1 MKNKKMILLF
11 SHKLTNE
18 QIDDAQN
25 SFGIDKFIY
34 LSDDLQKIWS
44 NISPDLKTIQD
55 ILEPIKEFIKTN
67 SNQDDV
73 VLIQG
78 DFGACFIMVN
88 FCKSLGLKTLYA
100 TTKRIAQE
108 YIEDGKMIKKSIF
121 EHRRFR
127 EYGI

>member
-1 MKNKKMILLF
+1 MKNKKIILLF

-18 QIDDAQN
+18 QMQDAKN
-25 SFGIDKFIY
+25 SFGIDEFIY

-44 NISPDLKTIQD
+44 NISPDLQTIQD
-55 ILEPIKEFIKTN
+55 ILEPIKEFIKSN
-67 SNQDDV
+67 SNQNDV

-88 FCKSLGLKTLYA
+88 FCKDLGLKTLYA
-100 TTKRIAQE
+100 TTKRISNE
-108 YIEDGKMIKKSIF
+108 YEKDGKMIKKSIF

-127 EYGI
+127 EYE

>member
-1 MKNKKMILLF
+1 MILLF

-18 QIDDAQN
+18 QKQDAKN
-25 SFGIDKFIY
+25 SFVIDEFIY

-44 NISPDLKTIQD
+44 NISPDLQTIQD

-67 SNQDDV
+67 SNQDNV

-88 FCKSLGLKTLYA
+88 FCKDLGLKTLYA

-108 YIEDGKMIKKSIF
+108 YEKDGKMIKKSIF

-127 EYGI
+127 EYE